1 MIIFHFVLPLCAKSF
16 GSSIVDFEFKSPFVY
31 QDSEKEENSTLRKV
45 SMEDILE
52 AQRKDL
58 LEKEEVERKKNIL
71 RHERGLPPHMP
82 DMGLDDFA

>member
-1 MIIFHFVLPLCAKSF
+1 LR
-16 GSSIVDFEFKSPFVY
+16 
-31 QDSEKEENSTLRKV
+31 EENSTLRKV

-58 LEKEEVERKKNIL
+58 LEKEELERKKNVL